1 MKEKIFRSPARYIQG
16 RGVLA
21 RLPEFSA
28 DLGDR
33 CLLVLSEGGVK
44 RNQAVL
50 EQIKANGNGC
60 DFTVASII
68 GENSIDEINR
78 MCEIIK
84 EKGCN
89 LVAGIGGGKIVD
101 AAKAIGYYA
110 KVPVIVAPTVASS
123 DAPCSPNAVINKKDG
138 SGQDFRLKTGHNPD
152 LVLIDSALIASAP
165 VRLFAS
171 GMGDALSTYFEMKAC
186 WDTDSN
192 NVIGSRITLCAK
204 AIATQCYQTLMEDGV
219 KAFLA
224 VKNGI
229 CTEAVENVIEANIL
243 LSGLGFEN
251 GGVCAAHPINGG
263 LSQVRCS
270 HPNLHGEYIAFTTI
284 AQMVLSNESLEL
296 IRKTQKFIHAVGLPV
311 TLAELGIE
319 ELTEDDLTNIGQKAF
334 TRPAINSLPRKV
346 DPAAVMNAVIM
357 ADVLGREY
365 LASNKEVL

>member
-1 MKEKIFRSPARYIQG
+1 MKEKIFRSPSRYIQG

-28 DLGDR
+28 DLGDH
-33 CLLVLSEGGVK
+33 CLLVLSEGGIK
-44 RNQAVL
+44 RNRAIL
-50 EQIKANGNGC
+50 EQIEADKNGST
-60 DFTVASII
+60 FTVAAII

-78 MCEIIK
+78 MCDIIR
-84 EKGCN
+84 EQSCN
-89 LVAGIGGGKIVD
+89 VVVGIGGGKIVD

-152 LVLIDSALIASAP
+152 IVLIDTAIIASAP
-165 VRLFAS
+165 VRLLSA

-186 WDTDSN
+186 WDTDST

-204 AIATQCYQTLMEDGV
+204 AIATQCYHTLMEDGV
-219 KAFLA
+219 KAYLA
-224 VKNGI
+224 AKNGI

-263 LSQVRCS
+263 LSQVPCAHS
-270 HPNLHGEYIAFTTI
+270 NLHGEYIAFTTI
-284 AQMVLSNESLEL
+284 AQLVLNNESLDL
-296 IRKTQKFIHAVGLPV
+296 IRKIQEFVHAIDLPV
-311 TLAELGIE
+311 TLQELGIE
-319 ELTEDDLTNIGQKAF
+319 KLTAEDLNSIGQKAF
-334 TRPAINSLPRKV
+334 TRPNINNLPRKV
-346 DPAAVMNAVIM
+346 DPDAVMNAVLMTDI
-357 ADVLGREY
+357 LGHEY
-365 LASNKEVL
+365 LDSINS